1 MNVEVLDFSDQVIE
15 QRIIETLIRDGVEA
29 YEEISDFV
37 TESDFYYS
45 GYRECFKILKKHFDN
60 DERYLDRGLLQSE
73 LQNTSLDF
81 DLFRISEI
89 EKWHDLDIQTAN
101 IHDFGIA
108 LKETSRKRD
117 LLNTW
122 RKYGEFLNDN
132 RQRSSEFLKDGLLK
146 ICMDIEDTKESNQY
160 RHEFNQSIKDT
171 CRKLITGEYG
181 KAIPTG
187 FKFLDEKLKG
197 GFFTNNL
204 IVISASTN
212 VGKSIFSNQ
221 ILLNM
226 MQGMGEEMGEDEKP
240 IILFTLEM
248 DHNEIAHRALTFFSN
263 NTKDE
268 IKILLENPSCE
279 RFQEL
284 KEKTRLAC
292 APSKNGIPR
301 MIIYDKSDLTLNEL
315 KSLVFDEVRRYGGVK
330 CVCLDY
336 LQFMSVNPRGNT
348 SLEYGQIA
356 KDLKVMAQ
364 TYHIPVI
371 AVCQNNRSSDA
382 SEIPTNNDIGESVVI
397 SRTANVIIQLKNS
410 KTLGNKRIFVTKNR
424 DNPPFGFECKF
435 WGQFSRFDT
444 EYASEISLL
453 KEDNQ
458 NDTENTTRK
467 AGQGFSYGCGNS
479 TYNNYNKTH

>member
-1 MNVEVLDFSDQVIE
+1 MKVEVQDFSDQVIE
-15 QRIIETLIRDGVEA
+15 QRIVESLIRDGVEA

-45 GYRECFKILKKHFDN
+45 VYKECFKILKKHFDN
-60 DERYLDRGLLQSE
+60 DERWLDRGLLQSE
-73 LQNTSLDF
+73 LRNTSLDF
-81 DLFRISEI
+81 ELFDVREV

-101 IHDFGIA
+101 IREFGIS
-108 LKETSRKRD
+108 LKENSRKRD
-117 LLNTW
+117 LQNLW
-122 RKYGEFLNDN
+122 RKYGEFLNEN
-132 RQRSSEFLKDGLLK
+132 RQRTSEFLKDGLLK
-146 ICMDIEDTKESNQY
+146 ICMNIEDTKESNQY
-160 RHEFNQSIKDT
+160 RHEFNYSVKDT

-187 FKFLDEKLKG
+187 FKFLDEKLRG

-204 IVISASTN
+204 IVISANTN

-226 MQGMGEEMGEDEKP
+226 MQSMGENMGEDEKP

-268 IKILLENPSCE
+268 IKILLKNPDCE

-292 APSKNGIPR
+292 APSKNGVPR

-356 KDLKVMAQ
+356 KELKTMAQ

-371 AVCQNNRSSDA
+371 AVCQNNRSSN
-382 SEIPTNNDIGESVVI
+382 SNEIPTNDDIGESVVI

-444 EYASEISLL
+444 EYANEISLL

-458 NDTENTTRK
+458 NDTANTTRK
-467 AGQGFSYGCGNS
+467 AGQGFSYGCGNE
-479 TYNNYNKTH
+479 TFKKYNKTV

>member
-29 YEEISDFV
+29 FEEISDFV

-81 DLFRISEI
+81 DLFKISEI

-117 LLNTW
+117 LQNLW

-160 RHEFNQSIKDT
+160 RHEFNQSVKDT

-204 IVISASTN
+204 IVISAGTN
-212 VGKSIFSNQ
+212 VGKSIFSKQ

-226 MQGMGEEMGEDEKP
+226 MQQMGEDMLAAAVAKGMAMAPRPVVSVQDINDGQHRVEV
-240 IILFTLEM
+240 I
-248 DHNEIAHRALTFFSN
+248 DNIA
-263 NTKDE
+263 
-268 IKILLENPSCE
+268 
-279 RFQEL
+279 
-284 KEKTRLAC
+284 
-292 APSKNGIPR
+292 
-301 MIIYDKSDLTLNEL
+301 
-315 KSLVFDEVRRYGGVK
+315 
-330 CVCLDY
+330 
-336 LQFMSVNPRGNT
+336 SV
-348 SLEYGQIA
+348 
-356 KDLKVMAQ
+356 
-364 TYHIPVI
+364 
-371 AVCQNNRSSDA
+371 
-382 SEIPTNNDIGESVVI
+382 
-397 SRTANVIIQLKNS
+397 
-410 KTLGNKRIFVTKNR
+410 
-424 DNPPFGFECKF
+424 
-435 WGQFSRFDT
+435 
-444 EYASEISLL
+444 
-453 KEDNQ
+453 
-458 NDTENTTRK
+458 
-467 AGQGFSYGCGNS
+467 
-479 TYNNYNKTH
+479 